1 MADGVKPKQVRV
13 TLRRSLIGRAPDQR
27 KIVWALGLRRV
38 GAQRVHSLTPSL
50 AGALRK
56 VEHLISVEE
65 VNDGQ
70 PR

>member
-1 MADGVKPKQVRV
+1 MAAGVKPRRVRL
-13 TLRRSLIGRAPDQR
+13 TLRHSLIGRAPAQR

-38 GAQRVHSLTPSL
+38 GAQRVHALTPSL

-56 VEHLISVEE
+56 VEHMVSVEE
-65 VNDGQ
+65 VDDGQ